1 MVFRNVEELKM
12 PDSNDDR
19 SVTTGKWLAIGIGTG
34 VAIGVAIGAGIGAA
48 LQGKNSSE
56 RR

>member
-1 MVFRNVEELKM
+1 M

-34 VAIGVAIGAGIGAA
+34 VGIGVAIGAGIGAA